1 MSKKTETI
9 EIRLS
14 PEEKAALAEKSGAA
28 GLSMSQYVR
37 DLVET
42 GAPKGTAK
50 GPNFMANRTFRT
62 SLLAAI
68 PVAAAAFVYSF
79 AATAPV
85 HATSEARITFA
96 ELDRDGDGAITEAE
110 FTAIMTEEEEAF
122 PLPAACTGTEI
133 EAEMSAPLADRVKEE
148 MAYLDSNGDG
158 TVAYEELAA
167 VLTRERAEEFLD
179 TDANEDGFVT
189 LPELKNAFAEDAP
202 EEEPLTE
209 EEKALDACFAAL
221 DAEEVEEWGITD
233 LETDLRLYMAEF
245 DANRDDKVSLL
256 EYLEN

>member
-14 PEEKAALAEKSGAA
+14 PELKADLAAKSGEA

-37 DLVET
+37 NLVET
-42 GAPKGTAK
+42 GPPEGTSGK
-50 GPNFMANRTFRT
+50 GPIMANRTLRT

-85 HATSEARITFA
+85 HATAEARITFA
-96 ELDRDGDGAITEAE
+96 ELDRNGDGAITEAE
-110 FTAIMTEEEEAF
+110 FTRMMTEEVESF

-133 EAEMSAPLADRVKEE
+133 EAEMSTPVADRVKEE
-148 MAYLDSNGDG
+148 MSYLDSNGDG
-158 TVAYEELAA
+158 AVVYEELAA

-189 LPELKNAFAEDAP
+189 LDELRTVFADDTEA
-202 EEEPLTE
+202 EPPTE

-221 DAEEVEEWGITD
+221 DAEEVED
-233 LETDLRLYMAEF
+233 LDNTNLEADLRLYMAEF
-245 DANRDDKVSLL
+245 DTNRDNKVSLL
-256 EYLEN
+256 EYIEN